1 MQRKIMVVT
10 AAYGYDQVRAA
21 GGQTA
26 MLPII
31 AGAGA
36 DGVEIR
42 REMFTDAELNALP
55 LLAAAIDIF
64 GLLACYSAPEPLF
77 LEDGSLNPHLPDLLQ
92 EARTLQARW
101 LKVSLGHFERQ
112 DQLDTL
118 RDWLESSG
126 MALVVE

>member
-1 MQRKIMVVT
+1 
-10 AAYGYDQVRAA
+10 
-21 GGQTA
+21 
-26 MLPII
+26 
-31 AGAGA
+31 
-36 DGVEIR
+36 
-42 REMFTDAELNALP
+42 MFTDAELNALP

-92 EARTLQARW
+92 EARTLQALW

-126 MALVVE
+126 MALVVENDQTACGKLRLCNASMPPVRYRTCPSD